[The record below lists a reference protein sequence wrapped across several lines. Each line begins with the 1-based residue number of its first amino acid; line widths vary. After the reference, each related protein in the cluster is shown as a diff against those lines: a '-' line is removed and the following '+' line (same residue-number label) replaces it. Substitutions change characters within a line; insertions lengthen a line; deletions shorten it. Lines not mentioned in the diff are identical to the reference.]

1 MSMNNPAVLLRR
13 MGAVVL
19 LAFAGAAAA
28 DAPAV
33 AGGAA
38 GFDLP
43 QLMQRMAQVKSLKGK
58 FVEKKA
64 MAITTVPL
72 EFSGTLAYTA
82 PDRLEKRTLLPR
94 AESMVL
100 EGEKLTLENARK
112 QRRVVMLSE
121 YPLIW
126 AFVESIRAT
135 LAGDLAGLT
144 RFYKVSL
151 AGGADGWQLLLVPA
165 EPAMQKMV
173 GQIRIIGAKNRVSV
187 VEIIEAGGDK
197 SVMTITEDAS

>member
-1 MSMNNPAVLLRR
+1 MTSPISRALRRIGAVLLL
-13 MGAVVL
+13 GA
-19 LAFAGAAAA
+19 AGCAAAA
-28 DAPAV
+28 DAPA
-33 AGGAA
+33 AA
-38 GFDLP
+38 PASGFDLA
-43 QLMQRMAQVKSLKGK
+43 QLMQGLAQMKSAKGK

-82 PDRLEKRTLLPR
+82 PDRLEKRTLAPR

-121 YPLIW
+121 YPVIW

-151 AGGADGWQLLLVPA
+151 EGSPAGWRLLLLPSD
-165 EPAMQKMV
+165 PAMQKV
-173 GQIRIIGAKNRVSV
+173 VSEIRISGAKNRVAA
-187 VEIIEAGGDK
+187 VEIIETGGDK